1 MKTAIS
7 LPDDLFEAADALAKE
22 LGVSR
27 SKLYATAV
35 AEYLAR
41 RRDEHITDLLDQ
53 VYSEQSSGA
62 TSGGPTWPIRA
73 VRSQGLDDLCSSSR
87 PTPSTVVD
95 YARYWGWR

>member
-27 SKLYATAV
+27 SKLYANAV
-35 AEYLAR
+35 AEFLDR

-53 VYSEQSSGA
+53 VYRERPSGL
-62 TSGGPTWPIRA
+62 TRELRRA
-73 VRSQGLDDLCSSSR
+73 QGRSLAADE
-87 PTPSTVVD
+87 
-95 YARYWGWR
+95 W